1 MRQFIIGA
9 ALLALAAPAFAQQAA
24 GAPASDTIKE
34 VTTKG
39 MILTIEQ
46 IGAIDITYKP
56 DGTWVGK
63 NEALESAIGGPLT
76 GKWRADGDKLCTEA
90 DIQPGESCSEYPKGK
105 KSGDEFEVAGDQ
117 GSAKVKIK

>member
-1 MRQFIIGA
+1 MRKLIIGA
-9 ALLALAAPAFAQQAA
+9 ALFAFATPAFA
-24 GAPASDTIKE
+24 DTLKE

-39 MILTIEQ
+39 MILTIDA

-63 NEALESAIGGPLT
+63 NEVLEGAIGGPLT
-76 GKWRADGDKLCTEA
+76 GKWRIDGDKLCTEA
-90 DIQPGESCSEYPKGK
+90 DIMPGETCSVYPKDK
-105 KSGDEFEVAGDQ
+105 KSGDEFEVAGDA